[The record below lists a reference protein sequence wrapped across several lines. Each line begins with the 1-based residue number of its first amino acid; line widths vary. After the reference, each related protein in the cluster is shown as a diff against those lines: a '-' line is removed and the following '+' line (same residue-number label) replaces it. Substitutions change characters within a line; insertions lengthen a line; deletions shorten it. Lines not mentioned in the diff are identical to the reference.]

1 MLAKDLIKK
10 VRQIEI
16 RTRNLVNDVF
26 AGEYHSV
33 FKGRG
38 MEFQEVR
45 EYEPGDDIRSID
57 WNVTARMGHPFIKKF
72 SEERELTVMLLVDIS
87 ASNLFGSN
95 KQLKKDLAAELA
107 AVLAFAAIRN
117 NDRVGLILFSD
128 EVEHVLPPKKGS
140 SHVLRVV
147 RDVLGFQARR
157 RGTALTPALDF
168 LNHITNR
175 KTVTF
180 LISDFLTREDL
191 KSTLR
196 VSAARHDLIAV
207 IAADRREYDW
217 PAAGLLEW
225 QDPETG
231 RRQVVDTSD
240 ARVRR
245 ILATTQARRRDEL
258 KRLLA
263 HSGLDTIEVWSG
275 ESYDR
280 ELVKFFKAR
289 ERRLRT

>member
-1 MLAKDLIKK
+1 MLAKEIIKK

-16 RTRNLVNDVF
+16 RTRHLVNDVF

-45 EYEPGDDIRSID
+45 EYEPGDDIRTID

-87 ASNLFGSN
+87 GSNLFGSGA
-95 KQLKKDLAAELA
+95 QLKKDLAAELA

-128 EVEHVLPPKKGS
+128 EVEHYLPPKKGS

-147 RDVLGFQARR
+147 RDVLGFKARR
-157 RGTALTPALDF
+157 RGTALAPALDF
-168 LNHITNR
+168 LNHITAR
-175 KTVTF
+175 KTVAF
-180 LISDFLTREDL
+180 LISDFLTGEDL
-191 KSTLR
+191 QSALR
-196 VSAARHDLIAV
+196 VSAARHDLVALV
-207 IAADRREYDW
+207 AADRRENDW
-217 PAAGLLEW
+217 PAAGIVEW
-225 QDPETG
+225 RDPESG
-231 RRQVVDTSD
+231 VRQTVDTSD
-240 ARVRR
+240 ARVRQA
-245 ILATTQARRRDEL
+245 LAALQAKRRADL
-258 KRLLA
+258 KQLLA
-263 HSGLDTIEVWSG
+263 RTGLDVVEVWAG
-275 ESYDR
+275 EAYDR
-280 ELVKFFKAR
+280 ELVRFFKAR

>member
-1 MLAKDLIKK
+1 MLAKEIIKK

-16 RTRNLVNDVF
+16 RTRHLVNDVF

-45 EYEPGDDIRSID
+45 EYEPGDDIRTID

-87 ASNLFGSN
+87 GSNLFGSGA
-95 KQLKKDLAAELA
+95 QLKKDLAAELA

-128 EVEHVLPPKKGS
+128 EVEHYLPPKKGS

-147 RDVLGFQARR
+147 RDVLGFKARR
-157 RGTALTPALDF
+157 RGTALAPALDF
-168 LNHITNR
+168 LNHITAR
-175 KTVTF
+175 KTG
-180 LISDFLTREDL
+180 EDL
-191 KSTLR
+191 QSALR
-196 VSAARHDLIAV
+196 VSAARHDLVALV
-207 IAADRREYDW
+207 AADRRENDW
-217 PAAGLLEW
+217 PAAGIVEW
-225 QDPETG
+225 RDPESG
-231 RRQVVDTSD
+231 VRQTVDTSD
-240 ARVRR
+240 ARVRQA
-245 ILATTQARRRDEL
+245 LAALQAKRRADL
-258 KRLLA
+258 KQLLA
-263 HSGLDTIEVWSG
+263 RTGLDVVEVWAG
-275 ESYDR
+275 EAYDR
-280 ELVKFFKAR
+280 ELVRFFKAR